1 MITHI
6 QANVLSFSKDIKIQ
20 TIQEL
25 IGEEITKD
33 VRTPF
38 PCVPAEKGTAYVKL
52 SQSQYTCI
60 CLPYELY

>member
-25 IGEEITKD
+25 IGEEITKG

-38 PCVPAEKGTAYVKL
+38 PCVPAEKGTAYVKTK
-52 SQSQYTCI
+52 SKSVYMYMPTV
-60 CLPYELY
+60 